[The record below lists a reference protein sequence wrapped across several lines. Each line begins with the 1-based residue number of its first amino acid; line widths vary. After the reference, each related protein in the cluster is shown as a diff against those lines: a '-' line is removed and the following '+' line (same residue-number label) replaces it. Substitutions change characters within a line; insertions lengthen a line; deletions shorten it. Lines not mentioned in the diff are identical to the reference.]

1 MTMQEYLDTQIDAAN
16 KAITERIIELQK
28 TDPTLISLIAS
39 LTTLTNLKNAILA
52 GEAQKTIE

>member
-1 MTMQEYLDTQIDAAN
+1 MTTLEYLTIQIEEAN

-28 TDPTLISLIAS
+28 TDPTLIALIAS

-52 GEAQKTIE
+52 GEAQKNVQ